1 MPLAVTHFEDPVL
14 VASCAFLLE
23 LCGLSTTMLRV
34 DVAAL
39 RRISSFYKSVQNNES
54 YRQLSPKGSAFHAIS
69 QERDITESLA
79 RALADEY
86 LHCSY
91 SSISKQKDALDL
103 VSCKRASRTLM
114 LVLNHLEK
122 ASLPSVVDEKTSGS
136 WLHNGNGDGNEL
148 RSQQKA
154 ASRWWNL
161 VIDFCQIHHIPL
173 STKYLAVLARDNDW
187 VFLDHIYLFIHNY
200 FDFLFSFF
208 IIL

>member
-14 VASCAFLLE
+14 VASCALLLE
-23 LCGLSTTMLRV
+23 LCGLSTSMLRV

-39 RRISSFYKSVQNNES
+39 RRISSFYKSVQNKES
-54 YRQLSPKGSAFHAIS
+54 YHQLSPKGSAFHVIS

-86 LHCSY
+86 LHCNY
-91 SSISKQKDALDL
+91 SSISKQKEVLDL
-103 VSCKRASRTLM
+103 VNCKRATRSLM

-122 ASLPSVVDEKTSGS
+122 ASLPPMVDQKTSGS
-136 WLHNGNGDGNEL
+136 WLHNGNGNGNEL

-154 ASRWWNL
+154 ASRCWSL

-173 STKYLAVLARDNDW
+173 SIKYLAVLARDNDW
-187 VFLDHIYLFIHNY
+187 VLLDHIYILKYFIP
-200 FDFLFSFF
+200 FSFS
-208 IIL
+208 IVH